1 MTDMRNRLIFQTVVG
16 VIVLSIVLSMTLSA
30 RSAGA
35 YITGTVS
42 KGGNPLPSVW
52 VVISQDGY
60 EKGRSLTGDD
70 GKYYVSNLSDGVYK
84 VAVYRGKL
92 RIAEEEVSLPKDSR
106 HNIATK

>member
-1 MTDMRNRLIFQTVVG
+1 MKNRVIFQTVVG
-16 VIVLSIVLSMTLSA
+16 VIVLSIVCSMTLSA
-30 RSAGA
+30 RSAA
-35 YITGTVS
+35 TYITGTVVS
-42 KGGNPLPSVW
+42 KAGRPLPSVW

-84 VAVYRGKL
+84 IAVYRGKL
-92 RIAEEEVSLPKDSR
+92 QLAEEQVSLPKDSR